1 MFKRATKKLVQ
12 EMDPEGAL
20 IPTSSPNDS
29 KNLQPLA
36 VVLKIPKGW
45 FWQQTKYRPTPFTLN
60 HLLNGEPGVK
70 PVCKKKEF
78 GKYEGKYIKSKAGS
92 VEVGAAGG
100 NVNMNGEGTSKLSL
114 SLGKL
119 QTEYVDVPKLMNDS
133 KGRKLDLTHSLIQQ
147 SLKRNKGFT
156 LLKERIFTTCNC
168 SISFS
173 ELGKGGCNAMFG
185 GSCCQMFM
193 ENSANIQYDSE
204 TALDIPP
211 DTVIAYSVI
220 EMTIESDGYFDLC
233 LTSSGLEA
241 DDTSWNPSPILSEVD
256 GQRQLI
262 QEGFPLGNLKNA
274 LADAQTSFCAL
285 DDLSTE
291 SRSSI
296 LLLLREIL
304 LDRSVLS
311 ALSDMLS
318 SGETPCFLTSVLSE
332 KQSQIIGAFLDLLKC
347 EPLDKNGLSTST
359 PLSSFNGC
367 CQISTANHSDLS
379 LASELNG
386 SSCKPEEQNGHHAVV
401 SHQNGCS
408 TKASKQSMELM
419 HAIQMLIS
427 ALEELTDAGL
437 NLLEPFCTSESLKSL
452 QDLVI
457 HLTSNYKPLCKDT
470 IPVFLQSDDEFH
482 RVEALFK
489 SCNVL
494 LRKENDTLTSEM
506 TCREGFLPMV
516 LCIAI
521 HGLASLS
528 DAF

>member
-12 EMDPEGAL
+12 QIDPEGAL
-20 IPTSSPNDS
+20 IAASSPNDS

-36 VVLKIPKGW
+36 VVLKIPKSW

-60 HLLNGEPGVK
+60 HLLNGEAIE
-70 PVCKKKEF
+70 PVCKEKEF
-78 GKYEGKYIKSKAGS
+78 GKYKGLYINSVEGS
-92 VEVGAAGG
+92 VEVGASA
-100 NVNMNGEGTSKLSL
+100 VYLNMNGQDTTKLCL

-119 QTEYVDVPKLMNDS
+119 QTEYVDIPALMNDS

-168 SISFS
+168 SIFCT

-185 GSCCQMFM
+185 LRRFEMLM
-193 ENSANIQYDSE
+193 ENSGKLQYDSM

-211 DTVIAYSVI
+211 DTVIAYSVT
-220 EMTIESDGYFDLC
+220 EMTIGSDGYFDLC

-256 GQRQLI
+256 GQRPLI
-262 QEGFPLGNLKNA
+262 QEGFPLDTLKNA
-274 LADAQTSFCAL
+274 LADVQTSFCAL

-291 SRSSI
+291 NRSSI
-296 LLLLREIL
+296 LLLLRKIL

-311 ALSDMLS
+311 ALSDVLS
-318 SGETPCFLTSVLSE
+318 SGETPCFLTSELSE

-347 EPLDKNGLSTST
+347 EPLDKNGLSSST
-359 PLSSFNGC
+359 PLSSYNG

-386 SSCKPEEQNGHHAVV
+386 SSRKPEEQNGHHTAV
-401 SHQNGCS
+401 SHQNGSS
-408 TKASKQSMELM
+408 TKASKQSMKLTQ
-419 HAIQMLIS
+419 AVQMLIS

-470 IPVFLQSDDEFH
+470 IPVFLQSDDEYH

-528 DAF
+528 DA